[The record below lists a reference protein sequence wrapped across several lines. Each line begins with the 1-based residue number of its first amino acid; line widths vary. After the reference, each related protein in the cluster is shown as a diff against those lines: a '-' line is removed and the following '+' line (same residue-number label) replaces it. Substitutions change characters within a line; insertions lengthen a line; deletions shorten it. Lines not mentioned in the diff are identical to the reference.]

1 MVGIG
6 TPRDVARE
14 SRPKCENLKLVPED
28 IARKSEEIVRAQSGS
43 NRFASQVQFFYSS
56 DKIKGV

>member
-14 SRPKCENLKLVPED
+14 SRPKCENLKIVPED
-28 IARKSEEIVRAQSGS
+28 VARKSEEIVRAQSGS
-43 NRFASQVQFFYSS
+43 NRFASQVECFVLEQ
-56 DKIKGV
+56 